1 MAKKDKHE
9 HETEPGNYVHI
20 QHIFKGQ
27 GPLIDDLRRNRAF
40 YNALKKHVTR
50 DSTVLDI
57 GAGTGL
63 WAIAA
68 ARLGAKK
75 VVAIERD
82 EYLIPII
89 RSLIKENRVED
100 RVEVVHGVSNDVS
113 PGGKFDIVIS
123 ETVGNQV
130 FDELI
135 VPNMIDARK
144 RFLKRGGVLI
154 PSSVALLAAPA
165 RFKKNRRSPAGVPI
179 ECSYFD
185 SLNVNMPVL
194 QNDKSKLKIL
204 APASKLIEVDLNK
217 VKSPPELV
225 DLTAKWALKDATE
238 LNCFAVW
245 GEMTLT
251 ENLTLST
258 YETSSWSPIL
268 YMIKPFKESKGD
280 VEFKFSMANRS
291 YYWTATLSNK
301 KSSESQSHSPVF
313 TFTSILAHAQMA
325 GLAAGKTDK
334 K

>member
-1 MAKKDKHE
+1 M
-9 HETEPGNYVHI
+9 
-20 QHIFKGQ
+20 
-27 GPLIDDLRRNRAF
+27 
-40 YNALKKHVTR
+40 
-50 DSTVLDI
+50 
-57 GAGTGL
+57 
-63 WAIAA
+63 
-68 ARLGAKK
+68 
-75 VVAIERD
+75 AIERD

-89 RSLIKENRVED
+89 RNLVKENRVED
-100 RVEVVHGVSNDVS
+100 RVEVVYGVSNDVS

-165 RFKKNRRSPAGVPI
+165 TFKKNRQSPAGVPI

-217 VKSPPELV
+217 VKIPPELV
-225 DLTAKWALKDATE
+225 DLTAKWALKDATG

-251 ENLTLST
+251 DGLTLST

-268 YMIKPFKESKGD
+268 YLIKPFKESKGD
-280 VEFKFSMANRS
+280 IEFKFSMANRS
-291 YYWTATLSNK
+291 YYWTASLSNK
-301 KSSESQSHSPVF
+301 KNRESQSHSPVF
-313 TFTSILAHAQMA
+313 TFTSILAHSKMA

>member
-1 MAKKDKHE
+1 MKKKDEHQ
-9 HETEPGNYVHI
+9 HETEPANYVHI

-40 YNALKKHVTR
+40 YAALKKHVTK
-50 DSTVLDI
+50 DSTVVDI

-68 ARLGAKK
+68 ARLGARK

-82 EYLIPII
+82 EYLIPVI
-89 RSLIKENRVED
+89 RNLVKENRVED
-100 RVEVVHGVSNDVS
+100 RVEVVYGVSNDVS
-113 PGGKFDIVIS
+113 PEGKFDIVIS

-144 RFLKRGGVLI
+144 RFLKRGGALI

-165 RFKKNRRSPAGVPI
+165 RFKRNRRLPAGVPI

-185 SLNVNMPVL
+185 SLNINMPVL
-194 QNDKSKLKIL
+194 QNDKSKLKLL
-204 APASKLIEVDLNK
+204 APARKLIEVDLNK
-217 VKSPPELV
+217 VKRPPELV
-225 DLTAKWALKDATE
+225 DLTAGWTLKDATE
-238 LNCFAVW
+238 INCFAVW

-251 ENLTLST
+251 EGLTLST
-258 YETSSWSPIL
+258 YDTSSWSPIL
-268 YMIKPFKESKGD
+268 YQIKPFKESKGE

-301 KSSESQSHSPVF
+301 QNKESQSHSPVF
-313 TFTSILAHAQMA
+313 TFTSILAHAQRA
-325 GLAAGKTDK
+325 GLAAGKTGK

>member
-1 MAKKDKHE
+1 MTKKREHK
-9 HETEPGNYVHI
+9 HETEPADYVHI

-40 YNALKKHVTR
+40 YSALKKHVTP
-50 DSTVLDI
+50 DSAVLDI

-68 ARLGAKK
+68 ARLGARK

-89 RSLIKENRVED
+89 KNLVRENRVED
-100 RVEVVHGVSNDVS
+100 RVEVVYGVSNDVS
-113 PGGKFDIVIS
+113 PEGKFDVVIS

-165 RFKKNRRSPAGVPI
+165 RFKKNRHSPAGVPI

-194 QNDKSKLKIL
+194 QNDKSRLTLL
-204 APASKLIEVDLNK
+204 APAERLLEVDLNT
-217 VKSPPELV
+217 VKKPPELV
-225 DLTAKWALKDATE
+225 DLTARWTLKDASGI
-238 LNCFAVW
+238 NCFAVW

-251 ENLTLST
+251 EGLTLST
-258 YETSSWSPIL
+258 YDTSSWSPIL
-268 YMIKPFKESKGD
+268 YLVKPFKEAKGD

-291 YYWTATLSNK
+291 YYWTTTISNGTNR
-301 KSSESQSHSPVF
+301 ESQSHSPVF
-313 TFTSILAHAQMA
+313 TFTSIMAHTKMM
-325 GLAAGKTDK
+325 GLAAK